1 MTSLHRGALYG
12 NTDIVKILL
21 NHRANVNTKDNDGK
35 KDNNTYIWNY
45 SMSI

>member
-1 MTSLHRGALYG
+1 MTSLHWAAMNG

-21 NHRANVNTKDNDGK
+21 AHGVNVNTKDNDGK